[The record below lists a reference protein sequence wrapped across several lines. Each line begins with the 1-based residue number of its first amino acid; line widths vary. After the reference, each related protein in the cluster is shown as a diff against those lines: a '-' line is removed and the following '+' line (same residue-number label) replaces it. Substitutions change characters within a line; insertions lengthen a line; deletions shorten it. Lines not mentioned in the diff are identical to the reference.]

1 MNLVPGQEYLGERYY
16 TFPKFTIPIEGISAH
31 AKREGAKTVLKVRLR
46 VGELSGVKEDSF
58 KATFAMLAE
67 GTLLETAELEVIFF
81 PGTQIEVASFDI
93 D

>member
-1 MNLVPGQEYLGERYY
+1 L
-16 TFPKFTIPIEGISAH
+16 T
-31 AKREGAKTVLKVRLR
+31 
-46 VGELSGVKEDSF
+46 GVKEDSF

-67 GTLLETAELEVIFF
+67 GTLLETADLEVTFF